1 MSNEKNC
8 TLEYLY
14 TYFTLGTHIT
24 CPKFIYQIYMPFK
37 KCGRNAFLADKE
49 AKKTTQR
56 EYFIIRYYIMSR
68 NYPQYSQYLGA
79 RKCCDIKTNGPTG
92 PVGPT
97 GQSAIGQKGDTG
109 AGTTGPTGA
118 TGPGVAFGG
127 LAAHASNNN
136 GVWYDESNGQ
146 LYYTTAKT
154 FVIDH
159 PLDGSRLLVHACLEG
174 PESGVYYR
182 GTGHIHDNHSTI
194 IELPHYVDAL
204 ATDFTVQVTPIY
216 DGKLHVLNASEVSR
230 NQFVVYGDNCVF
242 HWHVTGKR
250 SGVIVEPLKTAVHVK
265 GSGPYLYI

>member
-1 MSNEKNC
+1 
-8 TLEYLY
+8 
-14 TYFTLGTHIT
+14 
-24 CPKFIYQIYMPFK
+24 
-37 KCGRNAFLADKE
+37 
-49 AKKTTQR
+49 
-56 EYFIIRYYIMSR
+56 MSR

-79 RKCCDIKTNGPTG
+79 RKCCDIKTRGPTG
-92 PVGPT
+92 PTGPT
-97 GQSAIGQKGDTG
+97 GQSAIGQKGDAGATG
-109 AGTTGPTGA
+109 ATGPQGDTGA

-159 PLDGSRLLVHACLEG
+159 PLDNSRLLVHACLEG

-182 GTGHIHDNHSTI
+182 GTGQIYDNQSTDI
-194 IELPHYVDAL
+194 VLPHYTDAL

-216 DGKLHVLNASEVSR
+216 DGKLHVLNASEVSH
-230 NQFVVYGDNCVF
+230 NQFTVYGDNCAF

-250 SGVIVEPLKTAVHVK
+250 SDVIVEPLKTEVVVK
-265 GSGPYLYI
+265 GNGPYLYI